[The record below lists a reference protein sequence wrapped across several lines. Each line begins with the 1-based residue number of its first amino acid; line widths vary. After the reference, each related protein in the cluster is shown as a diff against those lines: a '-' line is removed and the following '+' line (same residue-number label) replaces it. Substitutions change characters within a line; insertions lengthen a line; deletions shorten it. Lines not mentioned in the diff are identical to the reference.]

1 MDSGKSVNALVHIRR
16 SKEVQENRLVML
28 RIIDIILILAKQDIA
43 FRGYSFK
50 SANNLQQTENVIQ
63 NQGNFLVLIKPV
75 S

>member
-1 MDSGKSVNALVHIRR
+1 
-16 SKEVQENRLVML
+16 ML